1 MGQGINRDTVVAIA
15 LLVLCGV
22 FFTATFDIRETTY
35 ATIGAEVWPRLI
47 LVLLFVLSAIYLFQ
61 SVRRTESPA
70 DQTQAEPGGGLGR
83 FRNALWCYVLFA
95 LFLLTLPWLGM
106 LIGGILFVFGALT
119 AMGERTA
126 RAFALHAAIAIGT
139 IGTMWAI
146 FTYGLRVILP
156 EGVIFSAW

>member
-61 SVRRTESPA
+61 SIQRSESP
-70 DQTQAEPGGGLGR
+70 DDQAEAEPGGLGR
-83 FRNALWCYVLFA
+83 FRNALWCYALFG

-106 LIGGILFVFGALT
+106 LIGGVLFVFGALT
-119 AMGERTA
+119 AMGERTP
-126 RAFALHAAIAIGT
+126 RAFGLHAAIAVGT
-139 IGTMWAI
+139 IGMMWAI